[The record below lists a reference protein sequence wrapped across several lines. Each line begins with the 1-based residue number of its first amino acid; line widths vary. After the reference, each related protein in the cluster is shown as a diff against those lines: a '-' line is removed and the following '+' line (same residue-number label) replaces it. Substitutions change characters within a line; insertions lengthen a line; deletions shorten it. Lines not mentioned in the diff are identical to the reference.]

1 MTAHPGPIME
11 TTRSLE
17 VRGGRAALPG
27 SALPIAALLLLALA
41 GAAGAADSTGS
52 GGSGSPPRPMSL
64 FAPPSLKHTPVPEP
78 PNLGDF
84 VKDKKAAITLG
95 KALFWDMQVGSDGM
109 QACATCHFHAGADH
123 RSKNTVNPGGNGTF
137 ELVPGPNSTLSA
149 ANFPFHRLAS
159 VDDPTSAVLQDV
171 NDIAGSQGVFD
182 GQFLGV
188 VRDSAVES
196 GNPISDPVYHV
207 GANNTRRVT
216 GRNAPSVINAVFNY
230 NNFWDGRANFV
241 FNGVN
246 PFGDADQGARIF
258 SNDGSGS
265 LMAVAVHIENASLA
279 SQAVGP
285 PGSDVE
291 MSLARRTFPDIG
303 KKLLALRPLGKQM
316 VHPSDSVLGP
326 LARSTGRSARTG
338 LSVTYAT
345 LIKQAF
351 KEPLWNAGEQV
362 VAFDSLGFHLVP
374 RPSRLAPNQYTQMQ
388 ANFSLFFGLA
398 VQLYEATLVSDD
410 SPFDRYE
417 DGDSSAMSVSAQQ
430 GLNLF
435 FTPADPG
442 FAGGSCFNCHAGAEF
457 TKATISNVGS
467 VQFMG
472 DLPERIIERMS
483 MGKGSGAFYDSGYY
497 NIGVRPTEEDKGR
510 GGSDPFGYPLSF
522 TARALMIQQHKPLP
536 FANPPLFCG
545 EEQPTPCPMGRM
557 AVDGTFKTPT
567 LRNVELTGPY
577 FHNGGQATLMQ
588 VLDFYTR
595 GGDFHD
601 HNIEDLDTD
610 IDRMDGMTEV
620 GKREIVDFLLALTDE
635 RVRWE
640 KAPFDHP
647 ELIVANGSPGDSSA
661 VLCGASST
669 CDELI
674 RLPPVGADGRAAAG
688 LPPLGTFLDLD
699 PHAH

>member
-1 MTAHPGPIME
+1 MTGPGLIMNA
-11 TTRSLE
+11 TTSLE
-17 VRGGRAALPG
+17 ARRNRGRGALMLG
-27 SALPIAALLLLALA
+27 KALSIAPLLLLAMS
-41 GAAGAADSTGS
+41 GAAQAVNLT
-52 GGSGSPPRPMSL
+52 
-64 FAPPSLKHTPVPEP
+64 APPSLKRTRVPEP

-123 RSKNTVNPGGNGTF
+123 RTKNSVNPASDGRF
-137 ELVPGPNSTLSA
+137 DLVPAANSTLTG
-149 ANFPFHRLAS
+149 ANFPFHRLAT
-159 VDDPTSAVLQDV
+159 VDNRFSTVLQDT

-182 GQFLGV
+182 GTFLGV
-188 VRDSAVES
+188 VRNSAVEL
-196 GNPISDPVYHV
+196 GTPLSDPVFHV
-207 GANNTRRVT
+207 GSTNVRRVT

-241 FNGVN
+241 FNGVS

-258 SNDGSGS
+258 SNDGYGS
-265 LMAVAVHIENASLA
+265 LMPVAAHIENGSLA

-291 MSLARRTFPDIG
+291 MSLGRRTFPDIG
-303 KKLLALRPLGKQM
+303 KKLLTLRPLGKQM

-326 LARSTGRSARTG
+326 LARSTGRSARPG
-338 LSVTYAT
+338 LSVTYTT
-345 LIKQAF
+345 LIKRAF
-351 KEPLWNAGEQV
+351 REPLWNAEEQV
-362 VAFDSLGFHLVP
+362 VAYDSAGFHLVP
-374 RPSRLAPNQYTQMQ
+374 RPSRLAANQYTQMQ

-410 SPFDRYE
+410 TPFDRYQ
-417 DGDSSAMSVSAQQ
+417 DGDNSAMSVSAQQ

-435 FTPADPG
+435 FTPADDG

-457 TKATISNVGS
+457 TKATISNVGAI
-467 VQFMG
+467 QFLG
-472 DLPERIIERMS
+472 DLPERIVERMG
-483 MGKGSGAFYDSGYY
+483 MNNGNGAFYDSGFY
-497 NIGVRPTEEDKGR
+497 NIGVRPTEEDLGR

-522 TARALMIQQHKPLP
+522 TARALMIDKGQPLP

-545 EEQPTPCPMGRM
+545 EHQPSPCPMQRT
-557 AVDGTFKTPT
+557 AVNGTFKAPT

-588 VLDFYTR
+588 VVDFYTR
-595 GGDFHD
+595 GGDFHE
-601 HNIEDLDTD
+601 HNIENLDSD
-610 IDRMDGMTEV
+610 IDRMDGMNEV

-647 ELIVANGSPGDSSA
+647 ELIVPSGSPGDSSS
-661 VLCGASST
+661 VSCPNSGP
-669 CDELI
+669 CDELVH
-674 RLPPVGADGRAAAG
+674 LPAVGASGRSAAG